1 MDVYGFVSRL
11 LLLAVLVASCLFGIE
26 RGGLSGPPEPEPQP
40 VLAVSARPYDPAA
53 GFANLSLSSE
63 GGVSLE
69 QAYLLINGERA
80 GSFAKGA
87 LQVRVYDGDL
97 LAVDCRAYDRELS
110 FTVEE
115 MSASVEERYLP
126 RRFSCRGEAAVWG
139 FIVMRQL

>member
-11 LLLAVLVASCLFGIE
+11 LLLAVLVAACLFGVE
-26 RGGLSGPPEPEPQP
+26 RSELKEPPEQPQP
-40 VLAVSARPYDPAA
+40 VLAAAARPCDTA

-63 GGVSLE
+63 GRVSLE

-80 GSFAKGA
+80 GSFAAGE

-97 LAVDCRAYDRELS
+97 LAVDCRAYDRELC
-110 FTVEE
+110 FTVDG

-139 FIVMRQL
+139 FIVMR

>member
-11 LLLAVLVASCLFGIE
+11 LLLAVLVAACLFGVE
-26 RGGLSGPPEPEPQP
+26 RSELKEPPEQPQP
-40 VLAVSARPYDPAA
+40 VLAAAARPCDTAA

-63 GGVSLE
+63 GRVSLE

-80 GSFAKGA
+80 GSFAAGE

-97 LAVDCRAYDRELS
+97 LAVDCRAYDRELC
-110 FTVEE
+110 FRVDG

-139 FIVMRQL
+139 FIVMR

>member
-1 MDVYGFVSRL
+1 MNLYGFVSRL
-11 LLLAVLVASCLFGIE
+11 LLLAVFVAACLFGIE
-26 RGGLSGPPEPEPQP
+26 RSSLPEPEEPPQP
-40 VLAVSARPYDPAA
+40 VLSASVRPYDTEA
-53 GFANLSLSSE
+53 GFANLTLSSE
-63 GGVSLE
+63 DRVSLE
-69 QAYLLINGERA
+69 QAWLLINGERA

-97 LAVDCRAYDRELS
+97 LAVDCRAYDRELC

>member
-11 LLLAVLVASCLFGIE
+11 LLLAVLVAACLFGIE
-26 RGGLSGPPEPEPQP
+26 RSSLPAPSEPPQP
-40 VLAVSARPYDPAA
+40 VLAAAARPIDGEA
-53 GFANLSLSSE
+53 GFANLTLSSE
-63 GGVSLE
+63 DGVSLE

-80 GSFAKGA
+80 GSFAHGT

-97 LAVDCRAYDRELS
+97 LAVDCRAYDRELC
-110 FTVEE
+110 FTVDE